1 MTGLI
6 KFADDTRLAGS
17 VDPPGGRKALQK
29 NLDRLDCWAEVVFV
43 SLEIF
48 KKHLDL
54 VLSDIV

>member
-1 MTGLI
+1 MI

-17 VDPPGGRKALQK
+17 VNPPGGRKALQK

-48 KKHLDL
+48 KKHFDL